1 MHCAPALRALPQNTS
16 TSDRL
21 SKPVAR
27 IRYHVPLAPR
37 SAATIETGPD
47 RPEARKRA
55 KAVSADA
62 LSLND
67 PNCAAKAEAEPE
79 AGTFTG
85 TAFGAAGAVVLA
97 GLAAGV
103 ATLVTTGTGL
113 GAGAGAA
120 GFTAAVVAAGL
131 VGVAAAT
138 SRGGGFVAGAGA
150 GTGATAAGAAL
161 PSVNIGASAG
171 FAG

>member
-1 MHCAPALRALPQNTS
+1 MHCAPALRALPQKTS

-21 SKPVAR
+21 SNPVAR

-47 RPEARKRA
+47 KPEARKRA
-55 KAVSADA
+55 KAVSAEA

-67 PNCAAKAEAEPE
+67 PNCAAKAEAG
-79 AGTFTG
+79 AGAVTG
-85 TAFGAAGAVVLA
+85 AAFGAAGAGVLA
-97 GLAAGV
+97 GMTAGV

-120 GFTAAVVAAGL
+120 GFTAAVVVVGL
-131 VGVAAAT
+131 VGVAVAA

-150 GTGATAAGAAL
+150 GTGAIAAGAAL